1 MRAHFL
7 RAAAGNKEEGEK
19 GLFLVLNDSRGF
31 EDDRSPIEIDSDNN
45 IYVTCNERS
54 NSDGRQQVSVI
65 KINEDGGAVWD
76 KQFSRT
82 NTGFIYAESH
92 YDGTHLYVVM
102 QYFNPA
108 RTYVVK
114 LDTDGAIQ
122 WSRELSM
129 SNRDV
134 RFAPPVNKDNSGNVL
149 VSAQSEYPNFNDWYS
164 GLFKLSDST
173 GAPIDFS
180 GTREALRY
188 GRSSDFYYPA
198 GAVTDSN
205 GNIYQAGFR
214 TSGTDR
220 SYIIKYNSSGSRQL
234 EREFYLGSGS
244 YNTRVRDIQIGSN
257 GNIYMIGSMGSSHL
271 FIFALTPTFST
282 HLYRVYAMNSL
293 PVLPRIRF
301 DSNGNYYV
309 MTNNDPSAYNNGAVV
324 MKFNSSNA
332 QQWQR
337 QIHYSGRNFQTRGLA
352 VNDTHFAISGCD
364 LSIGSP
370 YTFDQ
375 FFVAMLP
382 GDGSK
387 TGTYGSSSEY
397 IYTTATFNTISA
409 SGSISSTNRGVSN
422 LPFNDAAGNIS
433 NSNADVTVNQLTT
446 I

>member
-19 GLFLVLNDSRGF
+19 GFFLVLNDTRGF

-45 IYVTCNERS
+45 IYVTCNEKN

-65 KINEDGGAVWD
+65 KINEDGGAVYD

-92 YDGTHLYVVM
+92 FDGTHLYVVM

-114 LDTDGAIQ
+114 LDTDGAVQ

-129 SNRDV
+129 TNRDV

-149 VSAQSEYPNFNDWYS
+149 VSAQVEYPNFNDWYS

-173 GAPIDFS
+173 GASIDFS
-180 GTREALRY
+180 GSRDALRY
-188 GRSSDFYYPA
+188 GRSSDAYYPA
-198 GAVTDSN
+198 GAVTDST

-214 TSGTDR
+214 ISGTDR

-257 GNIYMIGSMGSSHL
+257 GNIYMVGSMGSTHL
-271 FIFALTPTFST
+271 FIFALTSTFST
-282 HLYRVYAMNSL
+282 HLFRVYAMNSL

-309 MTNNDPSAYNNGAVV
+309 MTNNDPSAYGNGAVI
-324 MKFNSSNA
+324 MKFNSSNV

-337 QIHYSGRNFQTRGLA
+337 QIHYSGKSFQTRGLA
-352 VNDTHFAISGCD
+352 VNDTHFAISACD
-364 LSIGSP
+364 LSLGSP
-370 YTFDQ
+370 YTADQ
-375 FFVAMLP
+375 LFAAMLP
-382 GDGSK
+382 GDGSA

-397 IYTTATFNTISA
+397 IYTTATFNTVS
-409 SGSISSTNRGVSN
+409 SGGSISSTSRGTGN
-422 LPFNDAAGNIS
+422 LPHNNQAASIS
-433 NSNADVTVNQLTT
+433 NTDADVTVNQLAT